1 MNTIE
6 TFVTIIKSEFPGDRL
21 TYQKTIPTFHPES
34 ANEAAA
40 FIRLANQHRQGL
52 YITGFGN
59 NIDPVGRPFD
69 RMVSVHTD
77 RLNQL
82 IEFVPDDF
90 YIRLGTGYPLH
101 ELNAHLAKEKLWLP
115 HAALPYVGSVGGAI
129 AVGLSA
135 ELHDHDLPIRK
146 YLIQAEVVTPEG
158 EIVRPGSVC
167 FKSVSG
173 YDVVKLYAGSWGL
186 LGLIVTATFRIM
198 PESGKADFASMRMKA
213 VDRNS
218 FLAGLDEK
226 NDSTDAVYTRKIKAR
241 LDPNSILPI
250 V

>member
-1 MNTIE
+1 MGTNT
-6 TFVTIIKSEFPGDRL
+6 
-21 TYQKTIPTFHPES
+21 
-34 ANEAAA
+34 
-40 FIRLANQHRQGL
+40 
-52 YITGFGN
+52 
-59 NIDPVGRPFD
+59 
-69 RMVSVHTD
+69 
-77 RLNQL
+77 
-82 IEFVPDDF
+82 
-90 YIRLGTGYPLH
+90 
-101 ELNAHLAKEKLWLP
+101 
-115 HAALPYVGSVGGAI
+115 
-129 AVGLSA
+129 
-135 ELHDHDLPIRK
+135 IRK

-158 EIVRPGSVC
+158 EIVKPGSVC